1 LQPMT
6 HHPLR
11 LSIIVPVCNNPRD
24 LRESLAAL
32 IAGACSESEII
43 VVDDASTDE
52 TRSVAAEHPGVR
64 VLRLAKNS
72 GPSSARNLGAREA
85 KGDILFFVDADV
97 VVAPDAVSRV
107 VRTLDEHPEVAA
119 VFGSYD
125 DRPRAQGLVS
135 QYRNLLHHY
144 VHQRG
149 QIDASTFWGACGA
162 IRRSVFEQVG
172 GFDEERYPRCIED
185 IELGYRL
192 RRAGHRIVL
201 DKQLQGTHLKKWT
214 LRSVIRTDIR
224 CRAMPWTR
232 LILDTQ
238 SAPDDLNLRDGQ
250 RVSVGLVGLAC
261 LALLLAPFYPA
272 TLPVAAV
279 PLLAVMTVNRH
290 LYAFFVRHR
299 GVTFTA
305 GALGLHLLYFLYGGL
320 TYLYVWCDCR
330 LWGGRR
336 TLTLS
341 QGVKPLGASASRGTA
356 SRL

>member
-1 LQPMT
+1 MT
-6 HHPLR
+6 HHPHR

-32 IAGACSESEII
+32 IADAGPESEII

-52 TRSVAAEHPGVR
+52 TRAVAAEHDGVR
-64 VLRLAKNS
+64 VLRLARNS

-97 VVAPDAVSRV
+97 VVARGAVSRV

-125 DRPRAQGLVS
+125 DKPRAPGLVS

-149 QIDASTFWGACGA
+149 QIGASTFWGACGA
-162 IRRSVFEQVG
+162 IRRSVFEAVG

-201 DKQLQGTHLKKWT
+201 DKNLQGTHLKRWT
-214 LRSVIRTDIR
+214 LRSVIRTDVC

-232 LILDTQ
+232 LILETR

-250 RVSVGLVGLAC
+250 RLSVGLVGLAC
-261 LALLLAPFYPA
+261 LAVLLAPLHTA
-272 TLPVAAV
+272 AVPVAAAAM
-279 PLLAVMTVNRH
+279 LAVMAVNRS
-290 LYAFFVRHR
+290 LYAFFLSHR
-299 GVTFTA
+299 GVVFTA
-305 GALGLHLLYFLYGGL
+305 GAFLLHLLYFFYGGL

-336 TLTLS
+336 TLTMS
-341 QGVKPLGASASRGTA
+341 QGIKPLRASPSRGTA